1 MTPYELLT
9 LLASVIAVIIS
20 AVSLVRTR
28 KLAAEQLEL
37 ERITA
42 ELSRLQIK
50 SLEEQEVLKTKPQLN
65 VAITK
70 IGNSTNF
77 IISNTGKGSAYDVNL
92 ELVDCPDNPLITS
105 DADEKLP
112 SPEMRPNSRIKL
124 LAAMHMSSPLTYQ
137 VKLTWRESSGEQQ
150 SEIHWVSR

>member
-1 MTPYELLT
+1 MTLYELLT
-9 LLASVIAVIIS
+9 LLASVIAIVIS

-42 ELSRLQIK
+42 ELSKLQIK
-50 SLEEQEVLKTKPQLN
+50 NIEEQEHLKTKPQLN

-70 IGNSTNF
+70 LGNSSHF
-77 IISNTGKGSAYDVNL
+77 VVANTGKGSAYKVNL
-92 ELVDCPDNPLITS
+92 ELVDCQENPLTS
-105 DADEKLP
+105 EILHILP
-112 SPEMRPNSRIKL
+112 YPEMKQNSRFKL
-124 LAAMHMSSPLTYQ
+124 LAAFHMSSPLKYQ
-137 VKLTWRESSGEQQ
+137 VKLTWQDSSGEKQ

>member
-1 MTPYELLT
+1 VTLYELLT
-9 LLASVIAVIIS
+9 LLASVIAIVIS

-42 ELSRLQIK
+42 ELSKLQIK
-50 SLEEQEVLKTKPQLN
+50 NIEEQEHLKTKPQLN

-70 IGNSTNF
+70 LGNSSHF
-77 IISNTGKGSAYDVNL
+77 VVANTGKGSAYKVNL
-92 ELVDCPDNPLITS
+92 ELVDCQENPLTS
-105 DADEKLP
+105 EILHILP
-112 SPEMRPNSRIKL
+112 YPEMKQNSRFKL
-124 LAAMHMSSPLTYQ
+124 LAAFHMSSPLKYQ
-137 VKLTWRESSGEQQ
+137 VKLTWQDSSGEKQ

>member
-1 MTPYELLT
+1 VTLYELLT
-9 LLASVIAVIIS
+9 LLASIIAIVIS

-50 SLEEQEVLKTKPQLN
+50 SIEEQEHLKTKPQLN

-70 IGNSTNF
+70 LGSSSHF
-77 IISNTGKGSAYDVNL
+77 IVANTGKGSAYKVNL
-92 ELVDCPDNPLITS
+92 DLIDCQDNPLTS
-105 DADEKLP
+105 EIHHILP
-112 SPEMRPNSRIKL
+112 YPEMKQNSRFKL
-124 LAAMHMSSPLTYQ
+124 LAAFHMSSPCKYQ
-137 VKLTWRESSGEQQ
+137 VKLTWQDSTGEEH

>member
-9 LLASVIAVIIS
+9 LLASIIAVVIS

-42 ELSRLQIK
+42 DLSRLQIK
-50 SLEEQEVLKTKPQLN
+50 SIEEQENLKTKPQLN

-70 IGNSTNF
+70 IGSSSHF
-77 IISNTGKGSAYDVNL
+77 IISNTGKGSAYEVNL
-92 ELVDCPDNPLITS
+92 ELVDCQNNPLTS
-105 DADEKLP
+105 EVNHIFPYA
-112 SPEMRPNSRIKL
+112 EMKPNSRIKL
-124 LAAMHMSSPLTYQ
+124 LASMQMSSPLKYQ
-137 VKLTWRESSGEQQ
+137 VKLIWHESSGEEL